1 MGDFCMFENMNKTNV
16 YAYLTG
22 IFCASMIA
30 SNILATRTLEIS
42 FIALPCSILTFP
54 ILFVINDILSE
65 IYGFKLTKNIIYLG
79 FIINVVV
86 VVLYQ
91 VAMIFPSTSPNAPAF
106 AALLSTTP
114 RLFVAGLISYMMGNI
129 LNSQVL
135 VKLKEKYYDLLFV
148 RVIVSTIIGE
158 TVDSVIF
165 ILVSFYGVLPNDL
178 VLTMIG
184 CQIVFKVLYELIF
197 YPLTRKVVFKIRTL
211 DDGSLFK

>member
-1 MGDFCMFENMNKTNV
+1 MFENMNKTK
-16 YAYLTG
+16 AYTYLAG
-22 IFCASMIA
+22 IFCACMIA

-54 ILFVINDILSE
+54 VLFIVNDILSE
-65 IYGFKLTKNIIYLG
+65 IYGFELTKNIIYLG

-86 VVLYQ
+86 VALYQ
-91 VAMIFPSTSPNAPAF
+91 VAMIFPSSSPNAPAF

-114 RLFVAGLISYMMGNI
+114 RLFVAGLISYLMGNL

-135 VKLKEKYYDLLFV
+135 VKLKEKYSDLLFV

-158 TVDSVIF
+158 TVDSLIF
-165 ILVSFYGVLPNDL
+165 ISVSFYGVLPNDL
-178 VLTMIG
+178 ILTMIC

-197 YPLTRKVVFKIRTL
+197 YPLTRKAVFKIRTL
-211 DDGSLFK
+211 DDGALFSQN